1 MDFDFIP
8 FALTC
13 AGLYAVT
20 IFLAAYAYTNSKMS
34 PCGILLC
41 SMGMTA
47 FVTTCLVY
55 VAMIVFGGQ

>member
-1 MDFDFIP
+1 MNFDFIT

-13 AGLYAVT
+13 AALYAITV
-20 IFLAAYAYTNSKMS
+20 FLAGYAYTNNKMS

-47 FVTTCLVY
+47 FVTGCLVY
-55 VAMIVFGGQ
+55 VSMVVFGG

>member
-1 MDFDFIP
+1 MNFDFIT

-13 AGLYAVT
+13 AGLYIVT
-20 IFLAAYAYTNSKMS
+20 VFLAAYAYTNNKMS
-34 PCGILLC
+34 PCNILLC

-55 VAMIVFGGQ
+55 VIMIVFRG

>member
-1 MDFDFIP
+1 MALNYFIT

-20 IFLAAYAYTNSKMS
+20 VFFAAYAYTNDKVS

-55 VAMIVFGGQ
+55 VTMVTFGG